1 MNGEVETLKTESVI
15 FQMSSRQEEVSENQ
29 TNETEVAKELVETT
43 FSINLENRFAR
54 LKRNLRKRSISI
66 L

>member
-1 MNGEVETLKTESVI
+1 MNGEVEILKTESVI
-15 FQMSSRQEEVSENQ
+15 FKMSGEQEKISEDKKI
-29 TNETEVAKELVETT
+29 ETEVAKESVTNNVST
-43 FSINLENRFAR
+43 SIENRFAR